1 MRRIHELILR
11 VCGYMH
17 PECNGDHDL
26 GKRSTLRH
34 VPDGTP
40 GCVEGND
47 GRKWVEKIIPAA
59 TPEELLVM
67 LGAEVARIGFKGIY
81 QLDAWYT
88 DMLFSIPAIMR
99 TVHHLNG
106 HPVPH
111 TNHAGKKEG

>member
-34 VPDGTP
+34 VPDGD
-40 GCVEGND
+40 N
-47 GRKWVEKIIPAA
+47 GRKWGEKVIPAA
-59 TPEELLVM
+59 TPDELLVM
-67 LGAEVARIGFKGIY
+67 LGSEVASLGLEGIH

-88 DMLFSIPAIMR
+88 DKLFSIPAVMR

-111 TNHAGKKEG
+111 TNKKEG